1 MKIRFGLR
9 ARMLLAY
16 AGLIIV
22 GFVLLALL
30 AGQQITQ
37 GATEEY
43 YSSLPTQAS
52 LVAQA
57 LTEPVE
63 HYFEGELDQATL
75 EAAVVAY
82 AQQLSAQITLIDAG
96 GRAWLDSEGIASV
109 DDLSVYPEVE
119 SALGGDAS
127 YSIYPDETGANRL
140 YAAAPIL
147 EDDEVFSIVRMST
160 PAVVSRDRLLQRWLT
175 LALGAVVLGV
185 LALIASWWLAAS
197 QTRPLE
203 QLRHSAIR
211 LASGDFSQRI
221 PQDRSD
227 EVGEL
232 ATAFNHMAD
241 QVQAM
246 VEEQRAFASNA
257 AHELRT
263 PLTAIRLR
271 SEALRDNT
279 VDVETAK
286 QYAVEIDNE
295 AARMGNLVSDLIL
308 ISRLDAGQPE
318 LGREQLDPSRL
329 ARVLVSELR
338 PRIANQKILLTLET
352 PNELPSISASQGHL
366 RVVFYNLL
374 DNAIKY
380 TPEGGEVRWRLWTEE
395 GWLRS
400 IIADNGQGIALED
413 LPHVFERFY
422 RADKAH
428 ARTISGVGLG
438 LALVRSVVLAYGG
451 RITID
456 SPGLGYGTVAEV
468 WWPLVVE
475 PEPVDFPVYRAPQT
489 A

>member
-1 MKIRFGLR
+1 MNLRYGLR
-9 ARMLLAY
+9 ARMLIAY
-16 AGLIIV
+16 AGLIII

-30 AGQQITQ
+30 AGREITQ
-37 GATEEY
+37 GATEDY

-63 HYFEGELDQATL
+63 HYSEGELDQTAL
-75 EAAVVAY
+75 EASVAAY
-82 AQQLSAQITLIDAG
+82 AQQLGVHITLIDPA
-96 GRAWLDSEGIASV
+96 GRAFIDSEGMV
-109 DDLSVYPEVE
+109 PTEDLLIFPEVE
-119 SALGGDAS
+119 SALRGNVTYG
-127 YSIYPDETGANRL
+127 IYPDAAGTNRL
-140 YAAAPIL
+140 YTAAPIL
-147 EDDEVFSIVRMST
+147 EDDEVYSIVRMSAT
-160 PAVVSRDRLLQRWLT
+160 AAVPRDRLMQRWLT
-175 LALGAVVLGV
+175 LALGAVLLGV

-203 QLRHSAIR
+203 QLRHSANS
-211 LASGDFSQRI
+211 LANGDFSQRL
-221 PQDRSD
+221 PEDRSD

-232 ATAFNHMAD
+232 AVAFNHMAD

-271 SEALRDNT
+271 SEALRDGT
-279 VDVETAK
+279 VDVAMAK
-286 QYAVEIDNE
+286 QYAVEIDDE
-295 AARMGNLVSDLIL
+295 TTRMSNLVNDLML

-318 LGREQLDPSRL
+318 IAREQIDPSRL
-329 ARVLVSELR
+329 ARALVSELR
-338 PRIANQKILLTLET
+338 SRTAHQKIMLSLET

-366 RVVFYNLL
+366 RVAFYNLL
-374 DNAIKY
+374 DNALKY
-380 TPEGGEVRWRLWTEE
+380 TPEGGEVSWRLWTGE

-400 IIADNGQGIALED
+400 IIADNGQGIAPED

-428 ARTISGVGLG
+428 ARTIGGVGLG
-438 LALVRSVVLAYGG
+438 LALVRSIVLAYGG

-475 PEPVDFPVYRAPQT
+475 TEPA

>member
-1 MKIRFGLR
+1 MKPRFGLR
-9 ARMLLAY
+9 ARMIIAY

-22 GFVLLALL
+22 GFLLLALL
-30 AGQQITQ
+30 AGRQITQ

-57 LTEPVE
+57 LTEPLE
-63 HYFEGELDQATL
+63 HYSEGELDQATL
-75 EAAVVAY
+75 EAGMGAY
-82 AQQLSAQITLIDAG
+82 AQQLDAHITLIDARG
-96 GRAWLDSEGIASV
+96 QAMLDSEGMVPAG
-109 DDLSVYPEVE
+109 DLSVYPEVE
-119 SALGGDAS
+119 TALRGDVT
-127 YSIYPDETGANRL
+127 YGIYPDETGTNRL
-140 YAAAPIL
+140 YTAAPIL
-147 EDDEVFSIVRMST
+147 EDDEVLGIVRMST
-160 PAVVSRDRLLQRWLT
+160 LAAVPRDRLMQRWLT
-175 LALGAVVLGV
+175 LALGAVLLGV
-185 LALIASWWLAAS
+185 LAMIASWWLAAS

-211 LASGDFSQRI
+211 LANGDFSQRI

-271 SEALRDNT
+271 SEALRDDT
-279 VDVETAK
+279 LDGATAK
-286 QYAVEIDNE
+286 QYAVEIDDE
-295 AARMGNLVSDLIL
+295 AERMSNLVNDLIL

-318 LGREQLDPSRL
+318 IAREQLDP
-329 ARVLVSELR
+329 ARMARALVSELR
-338 PRIANQKILLTLET
+338 PRTANQKILLSLET
-352 PNELPSISASQGHL
+352 PDELPSISASQGHL

-374 DNAIKY
+374 DNALKY
-380 TPEGGEVRWRLWTEE
+380 TSEGGEVYWRLWTED

-400 IIADNGQGIALED
+400 LIEDNGQGIAPED

-428 ARTISGVGLG
+428 TRTISGVGLG

-456 SPGLGYGTVAEV
+456 SPGLGLGTVAEV
-468 WWPLVVE
+468 WWPLIVE
-475 PEPVDFPVYRAPQT
+475 SELA

>member
-1 MKIRFGLR
+1 MKLRFGLR
-9 ARMLLAY
+9 ARMLIAY

-22 GFVLLALL
+22 GFILLALL
-30 AGQQITQ
+30 AGRQITQ

-57 LTEPVE
+57 LTEPLE
-63 HYFEGELDQATL
+63 HYSEGELDRATL

-82 AQQLSAQITLIDAG
+82 AQQLGAHITLIDAD
-96 GRAWLDSEGIASV
+96 GRAMFDSEGMVPAG
-109 DDLSVYPEVE
+109 DLLMHPEVE
-119 SALGGDAS
+119 AALRGTVTYG
-127 YSIYPDETGANRL
+127 IYPDETGANRL
-140 YAAAPIL
+140 YTAAPIL
-147 EDDEVFSIVRMST
+147 EDDQVFSIVRMSA
-160 PAVVSRDRLLQRWLT
+160 PAAVPRDRLSQRWLT
-175 LALGAVVLGV
+175 LALGAVFLGV
-185 LALIASWWLAAS
+185 MALIASWWLAAS

-203 QLRHSAIR
+203 QLRYSAIR
-211 LASGDFSQRI
+211 LANGDFSQRI

-232 ATAFNHMAD
+232 AAAFNHMAD

-271 SEALRDNT
+271 SEALRDDT

-286 QYAVEIDNE
+286 QYAVEIDDE
-295 AARMGNLVSDLIL
+295 AVRMSNLVNDLIL

-318 LGREQLDPSRL
+318 LGCEQLDPSRL
-329 ARVLVSELR
+329 ARALVSELR
-338 PRIANQKILLTLET
+338 VRTAHQKILLSLET

-374 DNAIKY
+374 DNALKY
-380 TPEGGEVRWRLWTEE
+380 TSEGGEVRWRLWAEDS
-395 GWLRS
+395 WLRS
-400 IIADNGQGIALED
+400 IITDNGQGIAPED
-413 LPHVFERFY
+413 LPHLFERFY

-456 SPGLGYGTVAEV
+456 SRGLGYGTVAEI
-468 WWPLVVE
+468 WWPLGQS
-475 PEPVDFPVYRAPQT
+475 PNLSK
-489 A
+489 

>member
-1 MKIRFGLR
+1 MKPRFGLR
-9 ARMLLAY
+9 ARMLMAY

-30 AGQQITQ
+30 AGRQITQ

-57 LTEPVE
+57 LTEPLE
-63 HYFEGELDQATL
+63 HYAEGDLDRATL

-82 AQQLSAQITLIDAG
+82 AEKLGVHITLIDDS
-96 GRAWLDSEGIASV
+96 GRVILDSEGIV
-109 DDLSVYPEVE
+109 PGGDLLIHPEVE
-119 SALGGDAS
+119 AALRGDLI
-127 YSIYPDETGANRL
+127 YRIYPDETGANRL
-140 YAAAPIL
+140 YTAAPML
-147 EDDEVFSIVRMST
+147 EDDEVFSIVRMSA
-160 PAVVSRDRLLQRWLT
+160 PAAVSRERLSQRWLT
-175 LALGAVVLGV
+175 LALGAVLLGV

-211 LASGDFSQRI
+211 LANGDFSQRI
-221 PQDRSD
+221 PQDRTD

-232 ATAFNHMAD
+232 ATAFNHMAG

-246 VEEQRAFASNA
+246 IEEQRAFASNA

-271 SEALRDNT
+271 SEALRDDT

-286 QYAVEIDNE
+286 QYAVEIDDE
-295 AARMGNLVSDLIL
+295 VARMSNLVNDLIL
-308 ISRLDAGQPE
+308 ISRLDAGHPE
-318 LGREQLDPSRL
+318 LGHEQLDPARL
-329 ARVLVSELR
+329 ARALVSELR
-338 PRIANQKILLTLET
+338 PRTAQQKVVLSLET
-352 PNELPSISASQGHL
+352 PSELPSISASQGHL

-374 DNAIKY
+374 DNALKY
-380 TPEGGEVRWRLWTEE
+380 TSEGGEVRWRLWTED
-395 GWLRS
+395 GWLRAT
-400 IIADNGQGIALED
+400 ITDNGQGIAPED

-438 LALVRSVVLAYGG
+438 LALVRSVLSVYGG
-451 RITID
+451 RITVA
-456 SPGLGYGTVAEV
+456 SRGLGYGTVAEV

-475 PEPVDFPVYRAPQT
+475 SEAT